1 MLLVF
6 LAEKA
11 EKDREKEKG
20 PIKTQIFGKT
30 PSFVCILLLTISE

>member
-6 LAEKA
+6 LAEQA

-20 PIKTQIFGKT
+20 LIKTQIFGKT
-30 PSFVCILLLTISE
+30 PSFGCIILITIAE